1 LGVPFVPPRRFSK
14 KYELRSQK
22 TKAKS
27 TKKARR
33 QKSRPASNFD

>member
-27 TKKARR
+27 TKKAAAAKEPPR
-33 QKSRPASNFD
+33 F